1 MQIKYKSRKKQII
14 AISCSDLVSIG
25 GGSGSSNG
33 TTATRVYGQAG
44 SFNSGIANNG
54 GISADSLWAP
64 FGFAIDSTGR
74 VYIADSGNNR
84 VLFY

>member
-1 MQIKYKSRKKQII
+1 VAQEVQMVQLR
-14 AISCSDLVSIG
+14 LEF
-25 GGSGSSNG
+25 
-33 TTATRVYGQAG
+33 YGQAG